1 MIKKYSE
8 KEIEIL
14 REGGKKLAWI
24 MKELGNFLKIG
35 MLVEE
40 IEEKSLSLIKEVGAE
55 PATVGY
61 TPRGAS
67 FPFPSSVCTSINNGV
82 AHGISKD
89 NKYKIKSG
97 DVVSLDI
104 VIKYKGLFVDV
115 CRTYGVG
122 KMSKND
128 LNLIDTSRLVTQEA
142 IKSAKIGNTTEDIGR
157 SAYQT
162 AKEYGF
168 DTVKML
174 GGHGVGRKIHDKPFV
189 PNAPN
194 LGVPAVKLKEGM
206 VIAIEPIVVEGSD
219 MIKDGNDGYLYVTQD
234 GKKSAQFEETVLIT
248 KNGPEILTK
257 I

>member
-1 MIKKYSE
+1 MFKKYTE
-8 KEIEIL
+8 KEIEVL
-14 REGGKKLAWI
+14 REGGRKLAWI
-24 MKELGNFLKIG
+24 MNELEKFLSVG
-35 MLVEE
+35 LSVND
-40 IEEKSLSLIKEVGAE
+40 IENKSLELIAEVGAE

-67 FPFPSSVCTSINNGV
+67 FPFPSSVCTSINDGV

-89 NKYKIKSG
+89 NQYKIKSG

-104 VIKYKGLFVDV
+104 VIKYKGLFVDT
-115 CRTYGVG
+115 CRTYPVG

-128 LNLIDTSRLVTQEA
+128 LELISVARAVTDNA
-142 IKSAKIGNTTEDIGR
+142 IESAIVGNTTENIGK
-157 SAYQT
+157 SAYET
-162 AKEYGF
+162 AKKYGF

-174 GGHGVGRKIHDKPFV
+174 GGHGVGKKIHDTPFV

-194 LGVPAVKLKEGM
+194 LGVPIVKLKEGM
-206 VIAIEPIVVEGSD
+206 VIAIEPIVSAGTD
-219 MIKDGNDGYLYVTQD
+219 RIKDGNDGYLYVTAD